1 MNSFKERRML
11 YKIITTGRKAEIE
24 FNGRLTYSDYSLFR
38 QITDILGESANQE
51 CVFNLSELEFIDSAG
66 LGMLL
71 LARDKI
77 QDCRGHITLLNPT
90 GQVKKMIELG
100 RFDALFKI
108 TIEHQTQSIN

>member
-1 MNSFKERRML
+1 ML
-11 YKIITTGRKAEIE
+11 YKIITTGRKLEIE

-38 QITDILGESANQE
+38 QITDIIGGSPNQD
-51 CVFNLSELEFIDSAG
+51 CIFNLSKLEFIDSAG

-77 QDCRGHITLLNPT
+77 QDCRGHITLINPS

-100 RFDALFKI
+100 RFNALF
-108 TIEHQTQSIN
+108 TINIDL

>member
-1 MNSFKERRML
+1 ML
-11 YKIITTGRKAEIE
+11 YKIITTGRNAEIE
-24 FNGRLTYSDYSLFR
+24 FKGRLTYSDYSVFK
-38 QITDILGESANQE
+38 QVTDIIGESPNQE
-51 CVFNLSELEFIDSAG
+51 CIFNLSELEFIDSAG

-77 QDCRGHITLLNPT
+77 QECRGHITLLNPS

-108 TIEHQTQSIN
+108 SINHQTH

>member
-1 MNSFKERRML
+1 ML
-11 YKIITTGRKAEIE
+11 YKIITTGQKAEIE
-24 FNGRLTYSDYSLFR
+24 FNGRLTYSDYSLFK
-38 QITDILGESANQE
+38 QITDIIGESTNQE
-51 CVFNLSELEFIDSAG
+51 CIFNLSALEFIDSAG

-77 QDCRGHITLLNPT
+77 QECRGNITLLNPS

-108 TIEHQTQSIN
+108 IIDHQTH